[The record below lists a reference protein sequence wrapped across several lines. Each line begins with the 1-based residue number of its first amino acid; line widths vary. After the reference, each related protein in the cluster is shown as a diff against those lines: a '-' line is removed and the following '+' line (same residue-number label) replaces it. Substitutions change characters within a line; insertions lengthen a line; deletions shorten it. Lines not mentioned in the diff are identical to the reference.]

1 MYSEANKNQPLGVLN
16 QEPLVLED
24 DCEFMVTTPN
34 NKDNKQVKKI
44 AEKKANE
51 VMMNIPGEKV
61 SDDLLPIFRTFE
73 RALLKEYYTYIFTL
87 PESEQNYGITIFDV
101 LRAIGNKLDKRVFGV
116 ITDEDF
122 QMKVYLS
129 VQDRL
134 NRMSRISSYLN
145 NNPDNIMDGQY
156 TPCFRQ
162 GNFIVFRN
170 VNDEEKYAIANIKDM
185 DWEMQCVFGYQNYG
199 CE

>member
-16 QEPLVLED
+16 QEPLVLEA

>member
-162 GNFIVFRN
+162 GNFVVFRN
-170 VNDEEKYAIANIKDM
+170 VNDEEKYAVANIKDM